1 MMRML
6 SKNCAQYLVNVA
18 RCVISA
24 GTALF
29 AMQHTPDSTIIV
41 AIPTSVGPAS
51 ADVNDAA
58 MATRAQARKFQQCA
72 TTN

>member
-6 SKNCAQYLVNVA
+6 SKNRAKYLVNVA

-29 AMQHTPDSTIIV
+29 AMQHSPESAIIV
-41 AIPTSVGPAS
+41 AAGAALAIAVLSVHSAWEERHYWSLWQNPT
-51 ADVNDAA
+51 
-58 MATRAQARKFQQCA
+58 C
-72 TTN
+72 